1 MSQRIYTTIIVAAIS
16 TGFLDGCSR
25 ARMKVTAS
33 PQDVD
38 PGDIVR
44 VSGPLERISSA
55 RAQLRYQFNAAAGS
69 FSAGYAESTPAA
81 LWMAPSEP
89 GTYLLSVGV
98 LDGESTIARGQA
110 SVTVRSGARRK
121 LNVEYEAPPEVT
133 WGGAFSE
140 RKTILDQLWREN
152 PHTPDTCTR
161 IVCEA
166 LTESCR
172 ITWASPPGN
181 FGEAPGHDLSWAS
194 KLTFWARGHYGVE
207 EIWASAGADP
217 VGQFP
222 STLSLTP
229 DPKSGR
235 GMLKLT
241 SDWRQY
247 TIPVPANLT
256 NLPVLFDVLIPPA
269 GGAPVIIY
277 LDDINYEQ

>member
-1 MSQRIYTTIIVAAIS
+1 
-16 TGFLDGCSR
+16 
-25 ARMKVTAS
+25 MKVTAN

-38 PGDIVR
+38 PGGIVR
-44 VSGPLERISSA
+44 VSGPLEGISSPHG
-55 RAQLRYQFNAAAGS
+55 QLRYQFSAAAGS
-69 FSAGYAESTPAA
+69 FSRGYAESAPAA
-81 LWMAPSEP
+81 LWTAPSEP
-89 GTYLLSVGV
+89 GTYVLSVV
-98 LDGESTIARGQA
+98 ALDGDSTLALAQT
-110 SVTVRSGARRK
+110 SVTVRSGTRQK
-121 LNVEYEAPPEVT
+121 LNVEYEAPPQVT
-133 WGGAFSE
+133 LGGAFSE
-140 RKTILDQLWREN
+140 RKTILDELWREN

-181 FGEAPGHDLSWAS
+181 FGESLGHDLSWAT

-222 STLSLTP
+222 STLRLIP

-247 TIPVPANLT
+247 TIPLSGDLT

>member
-1 MSQRIYTTIIVAAIS
+1 MRHGIYTTIIVAAIS
-16 TGFLDGCSR
+16 TGFLGGCSR

-38 PGDIVR
+38 PGGIVR
-44 VSGPLERISSA
+44 VSGPLERISSE
-55 RAQLRYQFNAAAGS
+55 RAQLRYRFDAAAGS
-69 FSAGYAESTPAA
+69 FSPGYAESTPAT
-81 LWMAPSEP
+81 LWTAPSEP
-89 GTYLLSVGV
+89 GTYSLSVVV

-110 SVTVRSGARRK
+110 LVTVRSGARRK

-133 WGGAFSE
+133 LGGAFSE
-140 RKTILDQLWREN
+140 RKTIIDELWREN
-152 PHTPDTCTR
+152 AHTPDTCTR

-166 LTESCR
+166 LTGSCR

-181 FGEAPGHDLSWAS
+181 FGAFPGHDLSWAT

-222 STLSLTP
+222 STLRLTP

-241 SDWRQY
+241 GDWTQY
-247 TIPVPANLT
+247 TIPLAGNLT

-277 LDDINYEQ
+277 VDDINYEQ